1 MSDPAQRRLL
11 LVFAHPD
18 DESVFAAGL
27 ACRTVADGG
36 AVALCTA
43 TPGEHGK
50 LGDPPVCARE
60 RLGAVRQ
67 AELMAACADLGIG
80 PVRLLGY
87 PDRGLACAPA
97 DTIRRQLVEILRA
110 TRPQVVVTFDP
121 NGSNLHPDH
130 VAISRFTSDAVA
142 AAGDPRWFP
151 ELGAAHETPR
161 VLWTLPVRPWELL
174 RRADPANEPGADFV
188 VDVAAFVER
197 KAAALRAHRTQHQSL
212 NRIFFSKPDVTRLL
226 GVEMFRQAF
235 GPPPASR
242 PAADVF
248 ADLAV
253 NPIDKESVTKPA
265 PQAATAAAPA
275 QQPDAAPA
283 PKGMTDGVPS
293 LEMEDPLKERANLKK
308 SAAEK
313 EKEAAA
319 KK

>member
-1 MSDPAQRRLL
+1 MPPPPDRRLL

-36 AVALCTA
+36 VAALCTA

-60 RLGAVRQ
+60 RLGPTRQ
-67 AELMAACADLGIG
+67 AELMTACAELGIR
-80 PVRLLGY
+80 PVRVLGY
-87 PDRGLACAPA
+87 PDRGLASAPV
-97 DTIRRQLVEILRA
+97 DTIRRQLVEIIR
-110 TRPQVVVTFDP
+110 TVRPQVVVTFDP

-142 AAGDPRWFP
+142 AAGDARWFSD
-151 ELGAAHETPR
+151 LGAPHAVAR
-161 VLWTLPVRPWELL
+161 LLWTLPVRPWEVL
-174 RRADPANEPGADFV
+174 RRSEPAAEPGADV
-188 VDVAAFVER
+188 LVDVSAFIDR

-212 NRIFFSKPDVTRLL
+212 TRIFFSKPDVARLL

-235 GPPPASR
+235 GPPLRSR

-253 NPIDKESVTKPA
+253 NLD
-265 PQAATAAAPA
+265 
-275 QQPDAAPA
+275 
-283 PKGMTDGVPS
+283 
-293 LEMEDPLKERANLKK
+293 
-308 SAAEK
+308 
-313 EKEAAA
+313 
-319 KK
+319 